1 MMWVLVW
8 AVLVLAAAAVLF
20 LLGRRLWR
28 QTRSLVSELGAVTDR
43 LAEIADILADLEQSS
58 KAVPAAP
65 PAVGSSASRRRP

>member
-43 LAEIADILADLEQSS
+43 LAEVTDRLAQRAQSPNTAHVDRPDVRS
-58 KAVPAAP
+58 PV
-65 PAVGSSASRRRP
+65 SRQRP